1 MLKKKKKIKLS
12 HKKTVAVTLELVVF
26 FHWGENPKTWSVRWK
41 RRGSSGGGGGNTF
54 ISVEFSSLSTSSVIS
69 TVVNADTFHGIIPN
83 RQLFRNTKN
92 PCTRFEGNASLES
105 VFLPGFLVSITAQLV
120 FPPKLLCSS
129 LR

>member
-1 MLKKKKKIKLS
+1 MLGGIKQTPKKKGGS
-12 HKKTVAVTLELVVF
+12 HFGISCF
-26 FHWGENPKTWSVRWK
+26 FHWGKNSKTWSVCWK
-41 RRGSSGGGGGNTF
+41 RRGSSSSSSSTF
-54 ISVEFSSLSTSSVIS
+54 ISVEFSTLSTSSVIS
-69 TVVNADTFHGIIPN
+69 AVVNADTFHGIIPN

-120 FPPKLLCSS
+120 SLPKLLSSS